1 MPKSS
6 VEMFVQMERVV
17 GASRNLHEIKRM
29 KLARLATGVVPT
41 TEPSMI
47 KLDDDWVYWAKTNA
61 CLWLSKCKYFF
72 VYLSQE
78 FGIVYM
84 YNTPAKARESV
95 DVARSGLYTWSGC
108 EQRRGNIGYK
118 ISSLAR
124 AKGVTALRRK

>member
-1 MPKSS
+1 M
-6 VEMFVQMERVV
+6 
-17 GASRNLHEIKRM
+17 
-29 KLARLATGVVPT
+29 
-41 TEPSMI
+41 
-47 KLDDDWVYWAKTNA
+47 NA
-61 CLWLSKCKYFF
+61 YLWLSKCKYFFF

-84 YNTPAKARESV
+84 YNTPAKAWESV
-95 DVARSGLYTWSGC
+95 DVAGSGLYTWSGC